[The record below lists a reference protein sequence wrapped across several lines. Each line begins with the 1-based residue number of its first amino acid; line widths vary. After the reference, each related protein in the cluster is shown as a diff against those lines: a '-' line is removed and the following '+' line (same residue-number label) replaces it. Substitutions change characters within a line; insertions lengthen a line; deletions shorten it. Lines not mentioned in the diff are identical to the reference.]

1 MAARRR
7 KKTEI
12 SAAGFLLLVV
22 FGLLVTYP
30 VASAIIFAAVGLGV
44 VAWFLNRR
52 KESQRRVERQLNY
65 TLAEL
70 DQLSGPEFEAWV
82 TSVLESAGIAAEN
95 IRDGGDF
102 GVDVIATV
110 GSTRIGL
117 QVKRYSQ
124 SVGNSA
130 VQEALAGSG
139 YHDCSL
145 AGVVTQSSF
154 TPAARKQAERAR
166 VPVLLVDR
174 EGIVQRYNPGGM
186 SHEELAAL
194 IEPLLD

>member
-110 GSTRIGL
+110 AGTRIGL

-174 EGIVQRYNPGGM
+174 EGIHDLARRVRQFASAEGPG
-186 SHEELAAL
+186 
-194 IEPLLD
+194 

>member
-82 TSVLESAGIAAEN
+82 TSVLEGAGIAAEN

-174 EGIVQRYNPGGM
+174 EGI
-186 SHEELAAL
+186 HDLARRVREFASAEGL
-194 IEPLLD
+194 E